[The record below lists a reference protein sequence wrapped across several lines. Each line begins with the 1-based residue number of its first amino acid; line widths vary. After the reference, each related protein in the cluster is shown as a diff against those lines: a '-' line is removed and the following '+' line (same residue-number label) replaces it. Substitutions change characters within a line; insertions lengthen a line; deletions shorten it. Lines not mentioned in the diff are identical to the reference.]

1 MIKRDSIFDNLPDL
15 IEDST
20 APWTEVLSEDYHVRV
35 FYDKYPVTPGH
46 LLFVPKYNTIGVLT
60 DAYEGAVRYGKR
72 MVDSGAWEGF
82 NIGMNYGKVAGQTV
96 DWPYIH
102 LIPRSTGDVE
112 DPTGGVRNIIPGK
125 GNYQNDKL

>member
-1 MIKRDSIFDNLPDL
+1 MSRRDSIFNNLPDL

-20 APWTEVLSEDYHVRV
+20 APWTEILSEDYHVQV

-60 DAYEGAVRYGKR
+60 DAYEDAVRYGKR
-72 MVDSGAWEGF
+72 MVDSGVWEGF
-82 NIGMNYGKVAGQTV
+82 NIGMNYGKTAGQTV
-96 DWPYIH
+96 DWPHIH
-102 LIPRSTGDVE
+102 LIPRSTGDVV

-125 GNYQNDKL
+125 GNYKTK